1 MVVKDY
7 MSTWTMCGGVEESSD
22 DVAVA
27 LVVAGSLRQNG
38 FIDIDHDNLRL
49 DTVEQRQLGGS
60 RREEAFS

>member
-1 MVVKDY
+1 M
-7 MSTWTMCGGVEESSD
+7 EESSD

-49 DTVEQRQLGGS
+49 DTVEERQPGGS